1 MKKIIQIVS
10 FLALIL
16 VLAGADVQAQNS
28 TRIEADVPFDF
39 VIGDR
44 SFAAGKYVMRIR
56 RVPSGADLFEV
67 RDAKN
72 RIVYEAFGL
81 SNGET
86 GDGKAHF
93 IFNRE
98 EGVAKLSKVATGV
111 KGITIPTE
119 SLKNPIASAPKKGGR
134 TENN

>member
-10 FLALIL
+10 FLALIF
-16 VLAGADVQAQNS
+16 VVAGVDVRAQNT

-39 VIGDR
+39 VIGDE
-44 SFAAGKYVMRIR
+44 SFSAGKYVMRLR
-56 RVPSGADLFEV
+56 RLPSGSDLMEI
-67 RDAKN
+67 RDAKH
-72 RIVYEAFGL
+72 RVVYEAFAL
-81 SNGET
+81 QNGDT

-98 EGVAKLSKVATGV
+98 DGVAKLAKVATGW
-111 KGITIPTE
+111 KGYTIPTE
-119 SLKNPIASAPKKGGR
+119 KLGNPIASAPKKGGR

>member
-10 FLALIL
+10 FLALIF
-16 VLAGADVQAQNS
+16 VLAGVDVQAQNS
-28 TRIEADVPFDF
+28 TRIEAEVPFDF
-39 VIGDR
+39 VIGDK
-44 SFAAGKYVMRIR
+44 SFSAGKYVMRIR

-72 RIVYEAFGL
+72 RIVYEAFAL

-98 EGVAKLSKVATGV
+98 DGVARLSTVATGW
-111 KGITIPTE
+111 KGFTIPTE
-119 SLKNPIASAPKKGGR
+119 SSDALTLASKKKKDGDTKN
-134 TENN
+134 